1 MPVKRWLSP
10 CLILL
15 ALVAGCGG
23 DLVKAKGKL
32 LKDGK
37 PFVPGEK
44 EAVRIVFV
52 PVDRVE
58 GKEQNMY
65 PAEFKPEDGTF
76 KVVGSTGTGLPPG
89 KYRVAIELARGK
101 DRVDVLKGKFAPG
114 NSPIVR
120 EVKNSSDVL
129 VIDLDNPND

>member
-32 LKDGK
+32 LKGGEPVK
-37 PFVPGEK
+37 LGEK

-52 PVDRVE
+52 PVDKVE

-65 PAEFKPEDGTF
+65 PAEFNPEDGTF

-89 KYRVAIELARGK
+89 KYRVAVELTRNRK
-101 DRVDVLKGKFAPG
+101 DVLNGAFAPG

-129 VIDLDNPND
+129 VIDLDKPND